1 MQNSPVEFLR
11 AIAQQLRQVP
21 ALLFDAPALKAL
33 ADLEADDAPQA
44 AAMLNSLAKQANVF
58 PSELRRHL
66 EAHKKAAA
74 ESKDD
79 AGPLA
84 PPQMRP
90 EGFPP
95 LLKQVCDMA
104 TSNSEAHPV
113 AVAANVIA
121 FFSALV
127 GRAPFQRVGD
137 AVLHCRPFL
146 IVTGKSGKAR
156 KGTAENLPR
165 RIFNQVDVLYTR
177 RLQIDER
184 LRIHAGG
191 LSTGEGIAWA
201 IRDGKDPDENGKGGD
216 PGVIDK
222 RLLVIESE
230 FANVLAHCRREG
242 NTLSATVR
250 NLWDGRDLEPLTKSA
265 PTRASSPHVCI
276 VGHITGHE
284 LRERAT
290 DGDAANGLLNRMM
303 ILFVYRPRLVP
314 LPTRT
319 SDTDVD
325 AIATRIAD
333 AAHAAVR
340 GEPFGNCTHEIAL
353 SDEAAQMWCETYP
366 RLTRD
371 REGKIGAL
379 LARTEIY
386 ARQLAMIFALLD
398 QRAEIEPCDLRAAI
412 AWVDYWIESAA
423 FVFRSGDGDDELD
436 PFAREVFQMITAR
449 PGITSTE
456 LQKHYQGNRSK
467 EVRAALETLLNLAPP
482 LVIARKDART
492 TGRAPVR
499 YYPADQQQQR

>member
-11 AIAQQLRQVP
+11 AIAPQLRQVP

-58 PSELRRHL
+58 PSEIRRHL
-66 EAHKKAAA
+66 ESHKRAAA
-74 ESKDD
+74 DLKDD

-95 LLKQVCDMA
+95 LLRQVCDMA

-265 PTRASSPHVCI
+265 PTRASSPHVVI

-290 DGDAANGLLNRMM
+290 DGDAANGLLNRML

-314 LPTRT
+314 LPTRST
-319 SDTDVD
+319 DADVD
-325 AIATRIAD
+325 AIAARLAD
-333 AAHAAVR
+333 AAHAATK
-340 GEPFGNCTHEIAL
+340 GEPFGNCTHEVAL
-353 SDEAAQMWCETYP
+353 GHEAAQLWCDVYP

-371 REGKIGAL
+371 REGKVGAL

-386 ARQLAMIFALLD
+386 ARQLAMIFCLMD
-398 QRAEIEPCDLRAAI
+398 GRDEIEPCDLRAAL
-412 AWVDYWIESAA
+412 AWVDYWVESTA

-436 PFAREVFQMITAR
+436 PFAREVFQVISTR
-449 PGITSTE
+449 PGVTATE
-456 LQKHYQGNRSK
+456 LQEHYKRNKSK
-467 EVRAALETLLNLAPP
+467 QVRDALETLLNLAPP
-482 LVIARKDART
+482 LVVARKDERR

-499 YYPADQQQQR
+499 FYPADQKGQG